1 MLNNSHIK
9 FVILDINFRL
19 TCGKSNMHV
28 NTVNCQIILS
38 TNENKYVTTNVF
50 GKLEHDANL
59 LSFEDDKA

>member
-1 MLNNSHIK
+1 
-9 FVILDINFRL
+9 
-19 TCGKSNMHV
+19 MHV

-50 GKLEHDANL
+50 GNLEHDANL

>member
-1 MLNNSHIK
+1 
-9 FVILDINFRL
+9 
-19 TCGKSNMHV
+19 MHV